1 MRPSTSLAGALAGL
15 ASLST
20 LARASPIALAARNTN
35 GAGSPSVSIK
45 NGTVEGLS
53 LPTFSQEGA
62 SPPPPLSLPRAL
74 PDCPTDSPSL
84 PRSVPRH
91 PLRPAAG
98 G

>member
-20 LARASPIALAARNTN
+20 LACASPIALAARNTD

-62 SPPPPLSLPRAL
+62 SPPPPLSLPRSL
-74 PDCPTDSPSL
+74 PD
-84 PRSVPRH
+84 
-91 PLRPAAG
+91 
-98 G
+98 